1 MRKLTRLEI
10 PFTKMQGVGN
20 DYLYIDKFEYKEEH
34 DWAKLSHS
42 ISNRHFGVGSD
53 GLILIEPSDVADF
66 RMRMFNSDGLE
77 GEMCGNGLRCLAR
90 YVYDHR
96 LTSKTE
102 IKVETKAGIMVA
114 YLDAK
119 NGVVESITMNI
130 GKPIFDRSAI
140 PVSRLDGNVPVIND
154 PIEIDGVVYYA
165 TPIKVGV
172 PHCVFF
178 VDDVWKVDLESI
190 GPKLEHHPYFPER
203 ANINF
208 VAVRSNESI
217 NMRIW
222 ERGSGVTLGS
232 GTGSSASAVAS
243 MIHKKVRR
251 DGPVT
256 VNLTGGRLLVEWKN
270 DGHIWQTGPAVEVCN
285 GVYFWET
292 ESSPSR
298 RQSGTV

>member
-1 MRKLTRLEI
+1 MGSLPRTKI

-20 DYLYIDKFEYKEEH
+20 DYLYIDRFEYKEEH
-34 DWAKLSHS
+34 DWPKLSRS
-42 ISNRHFGVGSD
+42 ISNRHFGAGSD
-53 GLILIEPSDVADF
+53 GLILIEPSDSADF

-77 GEMCGNGLRCLAR
+77 GEMCGNGLRCFAR
-90 YVYDHR
+90 YVYDRR

-114 YLDAK
+114 YLDVK
-119 NGVVESITMNI
+119 NGTVESISMDI
-130 GKPIFDRSAI
+130 GKPVFTRSAI
-140 PVSRLDGNVPVIND
+140 PVSRLDGSEPAID
-154 PIEIDGVVYYA
+154 EPIEVDGITYYG
-165 TPIKVGV
+165 TPLRVGV

-178 VDDVWKVDLESI
+178 VDDVWKVNLESI
-190 GPKLEHHPYFPER
+190 GPKLEHHPYFPRR

-208 VAVRSNESI
+208 VAVRSNGSI
-217 NMRIW
+217 DMRIW

-256 VNLTGGRLLVEWKN
+256 VNLTGGQLLVEWKD
-270 DGHIWQTGPAVEVCN
+270 DGHIWQTGPA
-285 GVYFWET
+285 T
-292 ESSPSR
+292 EIC
-298 RQSGTV
+298 SGTYLWDIEEN